1 MLKPCC
7 ESPRSRR
14 YKHIRYLQSAL
25 PIRRR
30 GADTGGQ
37 PLCQYQNHSVYL
49 VSRLELDVQSVSSLA
64 RFPYL

>member
-1 MLKPCC
+1 MRLCAAVLQAAPA
-7 ESPRSRR
+7 
-14 YKHIRYLQSAL
+14 IRH
-25 PIRRR
+25 R

-49 VSRLELDVQSVSSLA
+49 VGRLELDVQSVSSLA